1 MARKSVLALCWM
13 LLLAAESVFGQG
25 TDPVV
30 VMTIAGKDI
39 TRSEFEYSFNKNR
52 NGDVLKDQSAIVE
65 YADMFINY
73 KLKVQAALDARMDTL
88 PSFKE
93 EYAQYRN
100 TQLAP
105 FLVDSAYIDSVAR
118 RVYDNVKQ
126 TVGDSDLLL
135 MSQILIAIPQN
146 ASEEVRRQAKAQ
158 ADTISFAIR
167 SGADFAFM
175 ARTYSQDKATA
186 ERGGELPWIGP
197 NTSFP
202 EFTANAYALKS
213 GEVSA
218 PFLSVAGYYILK
230 MRDRKPLESYEK
242 YKKEILKLL
251 KSTGIE
257 AKAVESGV
265 RKLIDSSN
273 GELKNRADVMDY
285 LQKKRTVAN
294 PSLNYLFREYYEG
307 LLLYEA
313 VNTLVWKPAA
323 GDKVNLEKFF
333 RKNKK
338 QYTWDAP
345 RFKGFLVQSTD
356 RDLLQKAMKIVPS
369 CKTREEAVAG
379 LRKKLGDKAQRKI
392 FVRYA
397 VYKKGDDSR
406 VDQKVFEKTSAE
418 KKGRYYYDVY
428 GEMIEKPK
436 TYTDDMARVVADYQ
450 SYKEKEWV
458 SSLRK
463 KYTCKIYKDVL
474 NTVNNH

>member
-13 LLLAAESVFGQG
+13 LLLAADSVFGQG
-25 TDPVV
+25 ADPV

-52 NGDVLKDQSAIVE
+52 NGDVLKDKSAIAE

-73 KLKVQAALDARMDTL
+73 KLKVQAALDARMDTF

-146 ASEEVRRQAKAQ
+146 ASEEVKRQAKAQ

-202 EFTANAYALKS
+202 EFTANAYALKP

-406 VDQKVFEKTSAE
+406 VDQKVFKKTSAE